1 MLKRMY
7 YMNEFLNEDRKKK
20 YTDILADN
28 LPVLRAKLGISQKQ
42 LADRIGMSRN
52 MIARIEIK
60 EKQMSWTTFMALSF
74 LFLKNEKTEPIFKTL
89 NIYDEDLNNY
99 LMYN

>member
-1 MLKRMY
+1 
-7 YMNEFLNEDRKKK
+7 MNEFLTDERKKK

-42 LADRIGMSRN
+42 LAERIGMSRN

-60 EKQMSWTTFMALSF
+60 EKKMSWTTFMALSF
-74 LFLKNEKTEPIFKTL
+74 LFLQNKKTAPIFKTL
-89 NIYDEDLNNY
+89 NIYDDELNDY
-99 LMYN
+99 LMFK